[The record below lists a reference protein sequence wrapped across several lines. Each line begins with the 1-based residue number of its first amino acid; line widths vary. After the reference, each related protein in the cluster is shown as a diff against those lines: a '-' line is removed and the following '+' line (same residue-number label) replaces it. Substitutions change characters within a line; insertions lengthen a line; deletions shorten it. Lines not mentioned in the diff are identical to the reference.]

1 VVILRTFLALLAG
14 FLTIAVLVGALTAV
28 LARFAPQWSGDQ
40 GNPRPAYVALNI
52 GYSFL
57 AAVAGGYVTAL
68 MPSANPLIL
77 VLALAIIVLALAALS
92 ALQARGKQPVW
103 RQLTLVAITPVG
115 VMAGGILR
123 LKVLGV
129 L

>member
-1 VVILRTFLALLAG
+1 MLRTFLALLAG
-14 FLTIAVLVGALTAV
+14 FLTIAVLVGTLTAL
-28 LARFAPQWSGDQ
+28 LARFAPQWSGEQ
-40 GNPRPAYVALNI
+40 QSPRPAYVALNI

-103 RQLTLVAITPVG
+103 YQLTLVAIAPLG

-123 LKVLGV
+123 MKVLGI